1 MPNELTSPSIALS
14 VCLSVSVSPGDLCV
28 PNELY
33 LRALLCLS
41 VCLSVSVSPG
51 DLCVPKELTSPS
63 ISLKGEDSDD
73 VTDEGEDKVT
83 SFEPEPEVIFTSF
96 EPEVIFKSVKSDAV
110 YYDAVFKK
118 LGCKLLFSPES

>member
-1 MPNELTSPSIALS
+1 M
-14 VCLSVSVSPGDLCV
+14 
-28 PNELY
+28 
-33 LRALLCLS
+33 
-41 VCLSVSVSPG
+41 
-51 DLCVPKELTSPS
+51 PKELTSPS

-110 YYDAVFKK
+110 YYDAVFKTG
-118 LGCKLLFSPES
+118 LQASFFAGIVNWPQSVFSSSQIAGGSDKQMDEAACG